1 MKRSFCILLIAASAY
16 YFLFSAVR
24 FNQNVSTAAM
34 AVLPTTVIVD
44 AGHGGEDGGAA
55 SASGVQES
63 HLNLQIALRMEQLL
77 ALCGMEP
84 MLIRETDVS
93 VYTGSCNT
101 LSEKKA
107 SDLKNRV
114 RMVNDI
120 PNGLLISIHQN
131 HFSQNQYSGAQVFYA
146 ATDGSRTLAQ
156 EVQNELR
163 TALNNDNRR
172 GVKEASSVYLMQ
184 HINCVGVLVE
194 CGFLS
199 NPEEAHLLQQD
210 EYQKKLVCAVCG
222 AVSRYLEGTKQ
233 NEV

>member
-1 MKRSFCILLIAASAY
+1 
-16 YFLFSAVR
+16 LFSAVR

-34 AVLPTTVIVD
+34 AALPTTVIVD

-184 HINCVGVLVE
+184 HINCVGILVE

-210 EYQKKLVCAVCG
+210 VYQKKLVCAVCG